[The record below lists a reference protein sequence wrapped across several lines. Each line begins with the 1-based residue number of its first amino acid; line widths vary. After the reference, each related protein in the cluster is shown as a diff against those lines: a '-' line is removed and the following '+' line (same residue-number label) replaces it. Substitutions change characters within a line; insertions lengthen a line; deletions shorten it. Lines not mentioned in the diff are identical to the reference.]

1 MDCFT
6 LNWLRAGSRYGIRDV
21 LLCPLH
27 ECTSRSRFA
36 SPVLPLSHF
45 NSSHLLTSL
54 ILLRKQNKVLGF
66 VKGHGFSRAATAT
79 SAPNIWF
86 NLYIKSFTDNR
97 LQRHQSPRHGH
108 LNR

>member
-1 MDCFT
+1 MHLTFKVF
-6 LNWLRAGSRYGIRDV
+6 LPSAAPVR
-21 LLCPLH
+21 
-27 ECTSRSRFA
+27 TSTH
-36 SPVLPLSHF
+36 LTCY
-45 NSSHLLTSL
+45 LLTSL